1 MILFS
6 RTALID
12 PEIQLSAQRLS
23 TRFSFFGLGFATAAW
38 APLIPFAQQRLHFN
52 HADFG
57 LLLLC
62 SGLGAMLAMPAT
74 GKIVQRIGCRVPI
87 GFALLLLA
95 VLLPS
100 LSLWTTPLMMAITL
114 FLFGTAAG
122 SLGVALNIQA
132 VVVEKNSLK
141 SLMSGFHGMASLG
154 GLAGV
159 LTITALLAL
168 SISAVMSA
176 FAVSLL
182 LVIIVFLSV
191 PYSIK
196 AVENTSLE
204 ASSKVKKSIRQ
215 RLPQPLII
223 LIGIACFIIFMVE
236 GAAMDW
242 SGIYLTQQY
251 GVNTAF
257 AGLAYTFFAI
267 AMTTGRF
274 TGDYLIRYFG
284 EKKLLTYSAI
294 CATLGLALVSIAP
307 HWWLVLVGYTL
318 VGTGCSNIVPI
329 MFSRAGRQT
338 VMPSAV
344 ALSCV
349 STLAYTGIL
358 VGPAF
363 IGMIGELIG
372 LYTVFMALS
381 GLLLLIVA
389 LNRFTYVKL
398 AS

>member
-74 GKIVQRIGCRVPI
+74 GKIVQRVGCRVPI

-223 LIGIACFIIFMVE
+223 LIGIACFIIFMME

-274 TGDYLIRYFG
+274 TGHYLIRYFG

-307 HWWLVLVGYTL
+307 YWWLVLVGYTL

-349 STLAYTGIL
+349 STMAYTGIL

-363 IGMIGELIG
+363 IGMVSELIG
-372 LYTVFMALS
+372 LSTVFMALS

-389 LNRFTYVKL
+389 LNRFTYVK
-398 AS
+398 

>member
-74 GKIVQRIGCRVPI
+74 GKIVQRVGCRVPI

-191 PYSIK
+191 PYNIK
-196 AVENTSLE
+196 AVENTLLE

-274 TGDYLIRYFG
+274 TGHYLIRYFG

-294 CATLGLALVSIAP
+294 CATLGLALVSIVP
-307 HWWLVLVGYTL
+307 YWWLVLVGYTL

-349 STLAYTGIL
+349 STMAYTGIL

-363 IGMIGELIG
+363 IGMVSELIG
-372 LYTVFMALS
+372 LSTVFMALS

-389 LNRFTYVKL
+389 LNRFTYVK
-398 AS
+398 

>member
-100 LSLWTTPLMMAITL
+100 LSLLNTPLMMAITL

-223 LIGIACFIIFMVE
+223 LIGIACFIIFMTE

-274 TGDYLIRYFG
+274 TGHYLIRYFG

-372 LYTVFMALS
+372 LKTVFMALS

-389 LNRFTYVKL
+389 LNRFTYVK
-398 AS
+398 

>member
-168 SISAVMSA
+168 SISSVMSA

-182 LVIIVFLSV
+182 LVIIIFLSV

-196 AVENTSLE
+196 SVENTSLE
-204 ASSKVKKSIRQ
+204 ASSKVKNSIRQ

-223 LIGIACFIIFMVE
+223 LIGIACFIIFMTE

-251 GVNTAF
+251 GVNAAF

-307 HWWLVLVGYTL
+307 YWWLVLVGYTL

-372 LYTVFMALS
+372 VNTVFMALY
-381 GLLLLIVA
+381 GLILLIVA
-389 LNRFTYVKL
+389 LNRFTYVK
-398 AS
+398 

>member
-100 LSLWTTPLMMAITL
+100 LSLWTSPLMMAITL

-182 LVIIVFLSV
+182 LVIIIFLSV

-196 AVENTSLE
+196 SVENTSLE
-204 ASSKVKKSIRQ
+204 ASSKVKNSIRQ

-223 LIGIACFIIFMVE
+223 LIGIACFIIFMTE

-251 GVNTAF
+251 GVNTTF

-274 TGDYLIRYFG
+274 TGHYLIRYFG

-349 STLAYTGIL
+349 STMAYTGIL
-358 VGPAF
+358 FGPAF
-363 IGMIGELIG
+363 IGMVSELIG
-372 LYTVFMALS
+372 LSTVFMALS

-389 LNRFTYVKL
+389 LNRFTYVK
-398 AS
+398 

>member
-74 GKIVQRIGCRVPI
+74 GKIVQRVGCRVPI

-168 SISAVMSA
+168 SISSVMSA

-251 GVNTAF
+251 GVNTTF

-274 TGDYLIRYFG
+274 TGHYLIRYFG

-349 STLAYTGIL
+349 STMAYTGIL

-363 IGMIGELIG
+363 IGMVSELIG
-372 LYTVFMALS
+372 LSTVFMALS

-389 LNRFTYVKL
+389 LNRFTYVK
-398 AS
+398 

>member
-74 GKIVQRIGCRVPI
+74 GKIVQRVGCRVPI

-168 SISAVMSA
+168 SISSVMSA

-191 PYSIK
+191 PYNIK
-196 AVENTSLE
+196 AVENTLLE

-223 LIGIACFIIFMVE
+223 LIGIACFIIFMTE

-251 GVNTAF
+251 GVNAAF

-274 TGDYLIRYFG
+274 TGHYLIRYFG

-307 HWWLVLVGYTL
+307 YWWLVLVGYTL

-349 STLAYTGIL
+349 STMAYTGIL

-363 IGMIGELIG
+363 IGMVSELIG
-372 LYTVFMALS
+372 LSTVFMALS

-389 LNRFTYVKL
+389 LNRFTYVK
-398 AS
+398 

>member
-100 LSLWTTPLMMAITL
+100 LSLWTSPLMMAITL

-168 SISAVMSA
+168 SISSVMSA

-191 PYSIK
+191 PYNIK
-196 AVENTSLE
+196 AVENTLLE

-223 LIGIACFIIFMVE
+223 LIGIACFIIFMME

-274 TGDYLIRYFG
+274 TGHYLIRYFG

-307 HWWLVLVGYTL
+307 YWWLVLVGYTL

-349 STLAYTGIL
+349 STMAYTGIL

-363 IGMIGELIG
+363 IGMVSELIG
-372 LYTVFMALS
+372 LSTVFMALS

-389 LNRFTYVKL
+389 LNRFTYVK
-398 AS
+398 

>member
-74 GKIVQRIGCRVPI
+74 GKIVQRVGCRVPI

-196 AVENTSLE
+196 AVENTLLE

-223 LIGIACFIIFMVE
+223 LIGIACFIIFMME

-274 TGDYLIRYFG
+274 TGHYLIRYFG

-307 HWWLVLVGYTL
+307 YWWLVLVGYTL

-349 STLAYTGIL
+349 STMAYTGIL

-363 IGMIGELIG
+363 IGMVSELIG
-372 LYTVFMALS
+372 LSTVFMALS

-389 LNRFTYVKL
+389 LNRFTYVK
-398 AS
+398 

>member
-182 LVIIVFLSV
+182 LVIIIFLSV

-223 LIGIACFIIFMVE
+223 LIGIACFIIFMTE

-251 GVNTAF
+251 GVNAAF

-274 TGDYLIRYFG
+274 TGHYLIRYFG

-363 IGMIGELIG
+363 IGMVSELIG
-372 LYTVFMALS
+372 LSTVFMALS

-389 LNRFTYVKL
+389 LNRFTYVK
-398 AS
+398 

>member
-74 GKIVQRIGCRVPI
+74 SKIVQRVGCRVPI

-274 TGDYLIRYFG
+274 TGHYLIRYFG

-294 CATLGLALVSIAP
+294 CATLGLALVSIVP
-307 HWWLVLVGYTL
+307 YWWLVLVGYTL

-349 STLAYTGIL
+349 STMAYTGIL

-363 IGMIGELIG
+363 IGMVSELIG
-372 LYTVFMALS
+372 LSTVFMALS

-389 LNRFTYVKL
+389 LNRFTYVK
-398 AS
+398 

>member
-182 LVIIVFLSV
+182 LVIIIFLSV

-223 LIGIACFIIFMVE
+223 LIGIACFIIFMTE

-251 GVNTAF
+251 GVNAAF

-274 TGDYLIRYFG
+274 TGHYLIRYFG

-294 CATLGLALVSIAP
+294 CATLGLALVSIVP
-307 HWWLVLVGYTL
+307 YWWLVLVGYTL

-349 STLAYTGIL
+349 STMAYTGIL

-363 IGMIGELIG
+363 IGMVSELIG
-372 LYTVFMALS
+372 LSTVFMALS

-389 LNRFTYVKL
+389 LNRFTYVK
-398 AS
+398 

>member
-74 GKIVQRIGCRVPI
+74 GKIVQRVGCRVPI

-168 SISAVMSA
+168 SISSVMSA

-191 PYSIK
+191 PYNIK
-196 AVENTSLE
+196 AVENTLLE

-274 TGDYLIRYFG
+274 TGHYLIRYFG

-294 CATLGLALVSIAP
+294 CATLGLALVSIVP
-307 HWWLVLVGYTL
+307 YWWLVLVGYTL

-349 STLAYTGIL
+349 STMAYTGIL

-363 IGMIGELIG
+363 IGMVSELIG
-372 LYTVFMALS
+372 LSTVFMALS

-389 LNRFTYVKL
+389 LNRFTYVK
-398 AS
+398 

>member
-74 GKIVQRIGCRVPI
+74 GKIVQRVGCRVPI

-242 SGIYLTQQY
+242 SGIYLSQQY

-274 TGDYLIRYFG
+274 TGHYLIRYFG

-294 CATLGLALVSIAP
+294 CATLGLALVSIVP
-307 HWWLVLVGYTL
+307 YWWLVLVGYTL

-349 STLAYTGIL
+349 STMAYTGIL

-363 IGMIGELIG
+363 IGMVSELIG
-372 LYTVFMALS
+372 LSTVFMALS

-389 LNRFTYVKL
+389 LNRFTYVK
-398 AS
+398 

>member
-100 LSLWTTPLMMAITL
+100 LSLWTSPLMMAITL

-168 SISAVMSA
+168 SISSVMSA

-223 LIGIACFIIFMVE
+223 LIGIACFIIFMTE

-274 TGDYLIRYFG
+274 TGHYLIRYFG

-294 CATLGLALVSIAP
+294 CATLGLALVSIVP
-307 HWWLVLVGYTL
+307 YWWLVLVGYTL

-349 STLAYTGIL
+349 STMAYTGIL

-363 IGMIGELIG
+363 IGMVSELIG
-372 LYTVFMALS
+372 LSTVFMALS

-389 LNRFTYVKL
+389 LNRFTYVK
-398 AS
+398 

>member
-74 GKIVQRIGCRVPI
+74 GKIVQRVGCRVPI

-100 LSLWTTPLMMAITL
+100 LSLLNTPLMMAITL

-204 ASSKVKKSIRQ
+204 ASSTVKKSIRQ
-215 RLPQPLII
+215 RLPQPLVL

-274 TGDYLIRYFG
+274 TGHYLIRYFG

-307 HWWLVLVGYTL
+307 YWWLVLVGYTL

-349 STLAYTGIL
+349 STMAYTGIL

-363 IGMIGELIG
+363 IGMVSELIG
-372 LYTVFMALS
+372 LSTVFMALS

-389 LNRFTYVKL
+389 LNRYTYVK
-398 AS
+398 

>member
-182 LVIIVFLSV
+182 LVIIIFLSV

-196 AVENTSLE
+196 SVENTSLE
-204 ASSKVKKSIRQ
+204 ASSKVKNSIRQ

-223 LIGIACFIIFMVE
+223 LIGIACFIIFMTE

-274 TGDYLIRYFG
+274 TGHYLIRYFG

-349 STLAYTGIL
+349 STMAYTGIL

-363 IGMIGELIG
+363 IGMVSELIG
-372 LYTVFMALS
+372 LSTVFMALS

-389 LNRFTYVKL
+389 LNRFTYVK
-398 AS
+398 

>member
-74 GKIVQRIGCRVPI
+74 GKIVQRVGCRMPI

-223 LIGIACFIIFMVE
+223 LIGIACFIIFMTE

-274 TGDYLIRYFG
+274 TGHYLIRYFG

-307 HWWLVLVGYTL
+307 YWWLVLVGYTL

-349 STLAYTGIL
+349 STMAYTGIL

-363 IGMIGELIG
+363 IGMVSELIG
-372 LYTVFMALS
+372 LSTVFMALS

-389 LNRFTYVKL
+389 LNRFTYVK
-398 AS
+398 

>member
-74 GKIVQRIGCRVPI
+74 GKIVQRVGCRVPI

-100 LSLWTTPLMMAITL
+100 LSLWTSPLMMAITL

-223 LIGIACFIIFMVE
+223 LIGIACFIIFMTE

-251 GVNTAF
+251 GVNAAF

-307 HWWLVLVGYTL
+307 YWWLVLVGYTL

-349 STLAYTGIL
+349 STMAYTGIL

-363 IGMIGELIG
+363 IGMVSELIG
-372 LYTVFMALS
+372 LSTVFMALS

-389 LNRFTYVKL
+389 LNRFTYVK
-398 AS
+398 

>member
-74 GKIVQRIGCRVPI
+74 GKIVQRVGCRVPI

-168 SISAVMSA
+168 SISSVMSA

-251 GVNTAF
+251 GVNAAF

-294 CATLGLALVSIAP
+294 CATLGLALVSIVP
-307 HWWLVLVGYTL
+307 YWWLVLVGYTL

-349 STLAYTGIL
+349 STMAYTGIL

-363 IGMIGELIG
+363 IGMVSELIG
-372 LYTVFMALS
+372 LSTVFMALS

-389 LNRFTYVKL
+389 LNRFTYVK
-398 AS
+398 

>member
-74 GKIVQRIGCRVPI
+74 GKIVQRVGCRVPI

-100 LSLWTTPLMMAITL
+100 LSLWTSPLMMAITL

-274 TGDYLIRYFG
+274 TGHYLIRYFG

-294 CATLGLALVSIAP
+294 CATLGLALVSIVP
-307 HWWLVLVGYTL
+307 YWWLVLVGYTL

-349 STLAYTGIL
+349 STMAYTGIL

-363 IGMIGELIG
+363 IGMVSELIG
-372 LYTVFMALS
+372 LSTVFMALS

-389 LNRFTYVKL
+389 LNRFTYVK
-398 AS
+398 

>member
-74 GKIVQRIGCRVPI
+74 GKIVQRVGCRVPI

-182 LVIIVFLSV
+182 LVIIIFLSV

-251 GVNTAF
+251 GVNTTF

-274 TGDYLIRYFG
+274 TGHYLIRYFG

-307 HWWLVLVGYTL
+307 YWWLVLVGYTL

-349 STLAYTGIL
+349 STMAYTGIL
-358 VGPAF
+358 FGPAF
-363 IGMIGELIG
+363 IGMVSELIG
-372 LYTVFMALS
+372 LSTVFMALS

-389 LNRFTYVKL
+389 LNRFTYVK
-398 AS
+398 

>member
-100 LSLWTTPLMMAITL
+100 LSLWTSPLMMAITL

-168 SISAVMSA
+168 SISSVMSA

-191 PYSIK
+191 PYNIK
-196 AVENTSLE
+196 AVENTLLE

-223 LIGIACFIIFMVE
+223 LIGIACFIIFMTE

-251 GVNTAF
+251 GVNAAF

-318 VGTGCSNIVPI
+318 VGAGCSNIVPI
-329 MFSRAGRQT
+329 MFSRAGRQK
-338 VMPSAV
+338 MMANAV

-349 STLAYTGIL
+349 STMAYTGIL

-363 IGMIGELIG
+363 IGMVSELIG
-372 LYTVFMALS
+372 LSTVFMALS

-389 LNRFTYVKL
+389 LNRFTYVK
-398 AS
+398 

>member
-74 GKIVQRIGCRVPI
+74 GKIVQRVGCRVPI

-182 LVIIVFLSV
+182 LVIIIFLSV

-223 LIGIACFIIFMVE
+223 LIGIACFIIFMTE

-251 GVNTAF
+251 GVNAAF

-307 HWWLVLVGYTL
+307 YWWLVLVGYTL

-329 MFSRAGRQT
+329 MFSRAGRQK
-338 VMPSAV
+338 MMASAV
-344 ALSCV
+344 ALSYV
-349 STLAYTGIL
+349 STMAYTGIL

-363 IGMIGELIG
+363 IGVVSELIG
-372 LYTVFMALS
+372 LSTVFMALS

-389 LNRFTYVKL
+389 LNRFTYVK
-398 AS
+398 

>member
-74 GKIVQRIGCRVPI
+74 GKIVQRVGCRVPI

-182 LVIIVFLSV
+182 LVIIIFLSV

-196 AVENTSLE
+196 AVENTLLE

-223 LIGIACFIIFMVE
+223 LIGIACFIIFMTE

-251 GVNTAF
+251 GVNAAF

-274 TGDYLIRYFG
+274 TGHYLIRYFG

-307 HWWLVLVGYTL
+307 YWWLVLVGYTL

-349 STLAYTGIL
+349 STMAYTGIL

-363 IGMIGELIG
+363 IGMVSELIG
-372 LYTVFMALS
+372 LSTVFMALS

-389 LNRFTYVKL
+389 LNRFTYVK
-398 AS
+398 

>member
-74 GKIVQRIGCRVPI
+74 GKIVQRVGCRVPI

-100 LSLWTTPLMMAITL
+100 LSLWTSPLMMAITL

-182 LVIIVFLSV
+182 LVIIIFLSV

-223 LIGIACFIIFMVE
+223 LIGIACFIIFMTE

-251 GVNTAF
+251 GVNAAF

-307 HWWLVLVGYTL
+307 YWWLVLVGYTL

-349 STLAYTGIL
+349 STMAYTGIL

-363 IGMIGELIG
+363 IGMVSELIG
-372 LYTVFMALS
+372 LSTVFMALS

-389 LNRFTYVKL
+389 LNRFTYVK
-398 AS
+398 

>member
-1 MILFS
+1 MILFP

-23 TRFSFFGLGFATAAW
+23 TRISFFSLGFATAAW
-38 APLIPFAQQRLHFN
+38 APLIPFAQQRLNFN

-62 SGLGAMLAMPAT
+62 SGLGAMIAMPAT
-74 GKIVQRIGCRVPI
+74 GKIVQLIGCRVPI
-87 GFALLLLA
+87 GIALLLLA
-95 VLLPS
+95 LLLPS
-100 LSLWTTPLMMAITL
+100 LSLWNMPLMMAVSL
-114 FLFGTAAG
+114 FLFGSAAG

-141 SLMSGFHGMASLG
+141 SLMSGFHGMCSLG

-159 LTITALLAL
+159 LTITALLTFK
-168 SISAVMSA
+168 ISP
-176 FAVSLL
+176 
-182 LVIIVFLSV
+182 FLSAIVISVLLMFIALLAV
-191 PYSIK
+191 PLSLKEI
-196 AVENTSLE
+196 ENTESE
-204 ASSKVKKSIRQ
+204 KTSVDKMTIRQ
-215 RLPQPLII
+215 RLPKPLII
-223 LIGIACFIIFMVE
+223 LIGFVCFIIFMTE

-242 SGIYLTQQY
+242 SGIYLTQEY

-267 AMTTGRF
+267 AMTIGRF
-274 TGDYLIRYFG
+274 SGHALIQYFG
-284 EKKLLTYSAI
+284 EKKLLAYSAI
-294 CATLGLALVSIAP
+294 FSTVGLSLVSVAS
-307 HWWLVLVGYTL
+307 HWWLVLIGYTM
-318 VGTGCSNIVPI
+318 VGAGCSNIVPI

-338 VMPSAV
+338 LMSKTA

-372 LYTVFMALS
+372 LSTVFMGLSAL
-381 GLLLLIVA
+381 LVMTLY
-389 LNRFTYVKL
+389 LNRFTYIR
-398 AS
+398 

>member
-62 SGLGAMLAMPAT
+62 GGLGAMLAMPAT

-100 LSLWTTPLMMAITL
+100 LSLLSTPLMMAITL

-168 SISAVMSA
+168 SISSVMSA

-274 TGDYLIRYFG
+274 TGHYLIRYFG

-307 HWWLVLVGYTL
+307 YWWLVLVGYTL

-349 STLAYTGIL
+349 STMAYTGIL

-363 IGMIGELIG
+363 IGMVSELIG
-372 LYTVFMALS
+372 LSTVFMALS

-389 LNRFTYVKL
+389 LNRFTYVK
-398 AS
+398 

>member
-100 LSLWTTPLMMAITL
+100 LSLWTSPLMMAITL

-182 LVIIVFLSV
+182 LVIIIFLSV

-251 GVNTAF
+251 GVNAAF

-307 HWWLVLVGYTL
+307 YWWLVLVGYTL

-372 LYTVFMALS
+372 LKTVFMALS

-389 LNRFTYVKL
+389 LNRFTYVK
-398 AS
+398 

>member
-74 GKIVQRIGCRVPI
+74 GKIVQRVGCRVPI

-168 SISAVMSA
+168 SITSVMSA

-182 LVIIVFLSV
+182 LVIIIFLSV

-251 GVNTAF
+251 GVNTTF

-274 TGDYLIRYFG
+274 TGHYLIRYFG

-307 HWWLVLVGYTL
+307 YWWLVLVGYTL

-349 STLAYTGIL
+349 STMAYTGIL
-358 VGPAF
+358 FGPAF
-363 IGMIGELIG
+363 IGMVSELIG
-372 LYTVFMALS
+372 LSTVFMALS

-389 LNRFTYVKL
+389 LNRFTYVK
-398 AS
+398 

>member
-168 SISAVMSA
+168 SISSVMSA

-191 PYSIK
+191 PYNIK
-196 AVENTSLE
+196 AVENTLLE

-223 LIGIACFIIFMVE
+223 LIGIACFIIFMTE

-251 GVNTAF
+251 GVNAAF

-274 TGDYLIRYFG
+274 TGHYLIRYFG

-307 HWWLVLVGYTL
+307 YWWLVLVGYTL

-349 STLAYTGIL
+349 STMAYTGIL

-363 IGMIGELIG
+363 IGMVSELIG
-372 LYTVFMALS
+372 LSTVFMALS
-381 GLLLLIVA
+381 GLLLLIGA
-389 LNRFTYVKL
+389 LNRFTYVK
-398 AS
+398 

>member
-74 GKIVQRIGCRVPI
+74 GKIVQRVGCRVPI

-182 LVIIVFLSV
+182 LVIIIFLSV

-251 GVNTAF
+251 GVNAAF

-274 TGDYLIRYFG
+274 TGHYLIRYFG

-307 HWWLVLVGYTL
+307 YWWLVLVGYTL

-349 STLAYTGIL
+349 STMAYTGIL

-363 IGMIGELIG
+363 IGMVSELIG
-372 LYTVFMALS
+372 LSTVFIALS

-389 LNRFTYVKL
+389 LNRFTYVK
-398 AS
+398 

>member
-74 GKIVQRIGCRVPI
+74 GKIVQRVGCRVPI

-100 LSLWTTPLMMAITL
+100 LSLLSTPLMMAITL

-168 SISAVMSA
+168 SISSVISA

-191 PYSIK
+191 PYNIK
-196 AVENTSLE
+196 AVENTLLE

-223 LIGIACFIIFMVE
+223 LIGIACFIIFMTE

-251 GVNTAF
+251 GVNAAF

-307 HWWLVLVGYTL
+307 YWWLVLVGYTL

-349 STLAYTGIL
+349 STMAYTGIL

-363 IGMIGELIG
+363 IGMVSELIG
-372 LYTVFMALS
+372 LSTVFMALS

-389 LNRFTYVKL
+389 LNRFTYVK
-398 AS
+398 

>member
-74 GKIVQRIGCRVPI
+74 GKIVQRVGCRVPI

-159 LTITALLAL
+159 LTIIALLAL

-196 AVENTSLE
+196 SVENTSLE

-274 TGDYLIRYFG
+274 TGHYLIRYFG

-294 CATLGLALVSIAP
+294 CATLGLALVSIVP
-307 HWWLVLVGYTL
+307 YWWLVLVGYTL

-349 STLAYTGIL
+349 STMAYTGIL

-363 IGMIGELIG
+363 IGMVSELIG
-372 LYTVFMALS
+372 LSTVFMALS

-389 LNRFTYVKL
+389 LNRFTYVK
-398 AS
+398 

>member
-100 LSLWTTPLMMAITL
+100 LSLLSTPLMMAITL

-168 SISAVMSA
+168 SISSVMSA

-191 PYSIK
+191 PYNIK
-196 AVENTSLE
+196 AVENTLLE

-274 TGDYLIRYFG
+274 TGHYLIRYFG

-307 HWWLVLVGYTL
+307 YWWLVLVGYTL

-349 STLAYTGIL
+349 STMAYTGIL

-363 IGMIGELIG
+363 IGMVSELIG
-372 LYTVFMALS
+372 LSTVFMALS

-389 LNRFTYVKL
+389 LNRFTYVK
-398 AS
+398 

>member
-74 GKIVQRIGCRVPI
+74 GKIVQRVGCRVPI

-223 LIGIACFIIFMVE
+223 LIGIACFIIFMME

-251 GVNTAF
+251 GVNAAF

-307 HWWLVLVGYTL
+307 YWWLVLVGYTL

-349 STLAYTGIL
+349 STMAYTGIL

-363 IGMIGELIG
+363 IGMVSELIG
-372 LYTVFMALS
+372 LSTVFMALS

-389 LNRFTYVKL
+389 LNRFTYVK
-398 AS
+398 

>member
-74 GKIVQRIGCRVPI
+74 GKIVQRVGCRVPI

-274 TGDYLIRYFG
+274 TGHYLIRYFG

-294 CATLGLALVSIAP
+294 CATLGLALVSIVP
-307 HWWLVLVGYTL
+307 YWWLVLVGYTL

-349 STLAYTGIL
+349 STMAYTGIL

-363 IGMIGELIG
+363 IGMVSELIG
-372 LYTVFMALS
+372 LSTVFMALS
-381 GLLLLIVA
+381 GLLLLIGA
-389 LNRFTYVKL
+389 LNRFTYVK
-398 AS
+398 

>member
-100 LSLWTTPLMMAITL
+100 LSLWTSPLMMAITL

-251 GVNTAF
+251 GVNAAF

-294 CATLGLALVSIAP
+294 CATLGLALVSIVP
-307 HWWLVLVGYTL
+307 YWWLVLVGYTL

-349 STLAYTGIL
+349 STMAYTGIL

-363 IGMIGELIG
+363 IGMVSELIG
-372 LYTVFMALS
+372 LSTVFMALS

-389 LNRFTYVKL
+389 LNRFTYVK
-398 AS
+398 